1 MGGLA
6 AGLVRGVWEGG
17 TSLRATADER
27 RGRKGAFGAVQS
39 GWVVDAAGTA
49 DGLAG
54 LQVVGYAW
62 LTGAFGRHP
71 SVLGGSRELAVLAT
85 AVLVVCLLVFAVRRR
100 VRPMAVALP
109 LGAAVVMGPAVSALA
124 GVSAAV
130 LGAAWTAA
138 GLLVLTRHRA
148 RQSAGTVVGVLAVG
162 IGVATAPLVLLPL
175 ATGAAVL
182 LARGSAWS
190 GRPASWQSGVV
201 GLLLVGVGLIAWWSG
216 GRAPSVEGGDH
227 TVLLVV
233 ATFVAIGGWTIRRL
247 RPWAVAAAAAVVSGG
262 GVGDALPLVG
272 VTVVTLGVLVVDAL
286 VGVPVAERPHPLL
299 RAALAVPVLV
309 VTAVGGLFM
318 PASTPAL
325 PHADLAAWI
334 TAPAAPSTPLSVPAA
349 VWGDLLRDGVPPDRI
364 RLDESGDP
372 APDQWVVVSGRA
384 SSDPRAVAH
393 FGSGAGALDVLEP
406 ADRRTGEEGGG

>member
-1 MGGLA
+1 VL
-6 AGLVRGVWEGG
+6 RTWEVG
-17 TSLRATADER
+17 TSLPASADELR
-27 RGRKGAFGAVQS
+27 WTNEAFSALQS
-39 GWVVDAAGTA
+39 GSVVDAAGAA
-49 DGLAG
+49 DGVAG

-62 LTGAFGRHP
+62 LTGAFGRHL

-85 AVLVVCLLVFAVRRR
+85 AVLVVCLLVFAARRR

-109 LGAAVVMGPAVSALA
+109 LGASVVMGPAVSALA
-124 GVSAAV
+124 GVSAAL

-148 RQSAGTVVGVLAVG
+148 RQSAGTVVGVVAVG

-182 LARGSAWS
+182 LTRGRVWS
-190 GRPASWQSGVV
+190 GRPTSWQWGAV
-201 GLLLVGVGLIAWWSG
+201 GLLLVEAGLVAWWNG

-227 TVLLVV
+227 TILLVV
-233 ATFVAIGGWTIRRL
+233 ASFVAIGGWTIRRL
-247 RPWAVAAAAAVVSGG
+247 RPWAAAAAVVSGAA
-262 GVGDALPLVG
+262 VGDALPLV
-272 VTVVTLGVLVVDAL
+272 VVVVVVVPLGVLVVDAL
-286 VGVPVAERPHPLL
+286 VGVPVAERPHPLV
-299 RAALAVPVLV
+299 RAALAVPVLL

-318 PASTPAL
+318 PASTPAF

-334 TAPAAPSTPLSVPAA
+334 TAPGVPSTPLSVPAA

-372 APDQWVVVSGRA
+372 PPDQWVVVSGRA
-384 SSDPRAVAH
+384 SSDPRAVTH
-393 FGSGAGALDVLEP
+393 FGSGAGALAVLEP
-406 ADRRTGEEGGG
+406 ADRRTGVEGGG

>member
-1 MGGLA
+1 
-6 AGLVRGVWEGG
+6 
-17 TSLRATADER
+17 
-27 RGRKGAFGAVQS
+27 
-39 GWVVDAAGTA
+39 
-49 DGLAG
+49 
-54 LQVVGYAW
+54 
-62 LTGAFGRHP
+62 
-71 SVLGGSRELAVLAT
+71 
-85 AVLVVCLLVFAVRRR
+85 VLVVCLLVFAARRR

-124 GVSAAV
+124 GVSAAL

-148 RQSAGTVVGVLAVG
+148 RQPAGTVVGVLAVG

-175 ATGAAVL
+175 AAGAAVL
-182 LARGSAWS
+182 LAGGSLWS
-190 GRPASWQSGVV
+190 GRPASWRWGAVA
-201 GLLLVGVGLIAWWSG
+201 LVSGVGLVAWWSG
-216 GRAPSVEGGDH
+216 GRAPSVAGGDH
-227 TVLLVV
+227 TLLLVV

-247 RPWAVAAAAAVVSGG
+247 RPWAVAVAATVVSAV
-262 GVGDALPLVG
+262 GVQDALPLVV
-272 VTVVTLGVLVVDAL
+272 VTVVPLGVLVVDAL

-309 VTAVGGLFM
+309 VTAVGGLFV
-318 PASTPAL
+318 PASAPAL

-372 APDQWVVVSGRA
+372 PPDQWLVVSGRA

-393 FGSGAGALDVLEP
+393 FGSGVGALTVLEP
-406 ADRRTGEEGGG
+406 TDRRPGEEGGG